1 MKDKFAVYVPDMS
14 CGHCVK
20 RITGIL
26 ESMGVEGFIVSLDE
40 KRIYSDFRLEDEVLK
55 ALADAGYPV
64 SPEQ

>member
-1 MKDKFAVYVPDMS
+1 MKDKFSVYVPDMS

-26 ESMGVEGFIVSLDE
+26 ESMRVDGFTVALDE
-40 KRIYSDFRLEDEVLK
+40 KRIFSDARLGAEVLK

-64 SPEQ
+64 SQE